1 MADSGAAQY
10 PNRDRPDGLLTA
22 MPLPEGLLN
31 PIAGDNPSGKSL
43 RYDPVYDK
51 IREARRE
58 EDVLPQGDWSREVKK
73 ADFLLV
79 IKLTTEALSTKSKD
93 LQLAAWLTEAII
105 FRDHVAGLRE
115 GLELLRGYM
124 ETFWDTL
131 YPEIDDGDL
140 EFRAGP
146 LAWVGSKLDGAVRRL
161 PLTKNKLDCFK
172 YQESRRVGYE
182 ADSTA
187 SEEKAAAR
195 AAAIAEKK
203 CTGEEFDEAVRA
215 TGDAYYEK
223 LAADLVGALESLQL
237 LETLSDEKFGREA
250 PSFANLRAAL
260 EELQDIVRQYHQPA
274 TEAGE
279 TEAAA
284 EAETD
289 EVAGDSGEI
298 AGSGAPAGKKRS
310 GSVAAEPADRDD
322 AMQRLTLVAHFL
334 RHESPLNPVPY
345 LLLRAM
351 RWGELRAAGASLNPA
366 LLEAPPTEKRT
377 LIKKLSMEGNWA
389 EVLENAEQAMSMP
402 CGRGWLDLQRYA
414 VRACE
419 ALGSEYEP
427 VATSIRSELK
437 ILLADYSDLLNSS
450 LMDDTPAANAE
461 TQTWLRESILPPP
474 PAPPPP
480 AAEPEFIPAVMSSVS
495 ASERANG
502 EKAPDVIEMAMKA
515 ARAGKVQEA
524 IGILTREI
532 GNERTGRGRFQRHI
546 QLANIFLATK
556 HEAIAY
562 PILVELAEEIERRK
576 LEEWEE
582 PSVVAQ
588 PLALLYRCAEKLGR
602 DDAEKEKIYQK
613 LCRLD
618 PGQALSLR

>member
-1 MADSGAAQY
+1 
-10 PNRDRPDGLLTA
+10 

-31 PIAGDNPSGKSL
+31 PIPGDNPSGKTL

-73 ADFLLV
+73 ADYPLV
-79 IKLTTEALSTKSKD
+79 IKLATEALSTKSKD
-93 LQLAAWLTEAII
+93 LQLAAWLTEAIM

-115 GLELLRGYM
+115 GLDLLRGYM

-131 YPEIDDGDL
+131 HPEIDDGDL

-146 LAWVGSKLDGAVRRL
+146 LAWVGSKLDVAVRRL
-161 PLTKNKLDCFK
+161 PLTKSKLDYFK
-172 YQESRRVGYE
+172 FQESRRIGYE
-182 ADSTA
+182 AD
-187 SEEKAAAR
+187 AAANETKATER

-203 CTGEEFDEAVRA
+203 CTAEEFDEAVRA

-223 LAADLVGALESLQL
+223 LAANLVAALESLQS

-250 PSFANLRAAL
+250 PSYANLRTAL
-260 EELQDIVRQYHQPA
+260 EELQDVVRQYHKPAEEVTEEA
-274 TEAGE
+274 TEAPAEE
-279 TEAAA
+279 TVDESTTPAA
-284 EAETD
+284 
-289 EVAGDSGEI
+289 SG
-298 AGSGAPAGKKRS
+298 SAPGKKK
-310 GSVAAEPADRDD
+310 SVTAEPADRDD
-322 AMQRLTLVAHFL
+322 AIQRLTVVAQFL
-334 RHESPLNPVPY
+334 RHENPLNPIPY

-351 RWGELRAAGASLNPA
+351 RWGELRESGATLNLA

-377 LIKKLSMEGNWA
+377 LIKKMSMDGDWA
-389 EVLENAEQAMSMP
+389 GVLENSEQAMSLP

-419 ALGSEYEP
+419 SLGAEYEP
-427 VATSIRSELK
+427 VAAGIRSELRS
-437 ILLADYSDLLNSS
+437 LLADYPDLLNSS

-461 TQTWLRESILPPP
+461 TQTWLKESIWPPP
-474 PAPPPP
+474 GAAAPN
-480 AAEPEFIPAVMSSVS
+480 EPEFVPVTMSSS
-495 ASERANG
+495 SPTESSNG
-502 EKAPDVIEMAMKA
+502 EKAPEVVELAMKA
-515 ARAGKVQEA
+515 ARAGRVQEA
-524 IGILTREI
+524 IGLLTREMN
-532 GNERTGRGRFQRHI
+532 NERTGRGRFQRHI
-546 QLANIFLATK
+546 QLANVFLATK

-582 PSVVAQ
+582 AAVVAQ

-618 PGQALSLR
+618 PGQALALR

>member
-1 MADSGAAQY
+1 
-10 PNRDRPDGLLTA
+10 

-31 PIAGDNPSGKSL
+31 PIPGDNPSGKTL

-73 ADFLLV
+73 ADFPLV

-93 LQLAAWLTEAII
+93 LQLAAWLTEAVM
-105 FRDHVAGLRE
+105 FRDHIAGLRE
-115 GLELLRGYM
+115 GLDLLRGFM

-146 LAWVGSKLDGAVRRL
+146 LAWVGSKLDGGVRRL
-161 PLTKNKLDCFK
+161 PLTKSKLDYFK

-182 ADSTA
+182 ADA
-187 SEEKAAAR
+187 VSEEKAAAR

-203 CTGEEFDEAVRA
+203 CTAEEFDEAVKA

-223 LAADLVGALESLQL
+223 LAANLVAALESLQL

-250 PSFANLRAAL
+250 PSFANLRTAL
-260 EELQDIVRQYHQPA
+260 EEVQDLVKQYRKPAEEA
-274 TEAGE
+274 TEE
-279 TEAAA
+279 TAEAPAEEVVDEAAA
-284 EAETD
+284 PAVT
-289 EVAGDSGEI
+289 
-298 AGSGAPAGKKRS
+298 GAPAAKKK
-310 GSVAAEPADRDD
+310 SVTAEPADRDD
-322 AMQRLTLVAHFL
+322 ALQRLAIVAHFL
-334 RHESPLNPVPY
+334 RNESPVNPVPY
-345 LLLRAM
+345 LLLRAL
-351 RWGELRAAGASLNPA
+351 RWGELRAAGATLNPA

-377 LIKKLSMEGNWA
+377 LIKKMSMEGDWA
-389 EVLENAEQAMSMP
+389 GVLENSEQAMSLP
-402 CGRGWLDLQRYA
+402 CGRGWIDLQRYA

-419 ALGSEYEP
+419 SLGSDYEP
-427 VATSIRSELK
+427 VAAGIRSALK
-437 ILLADYSDLLNSS
+437 ALLADYPDLPNSS
-450 LMDDTPAANAE
+450 MMDDTPAANAE
-461 TQTWLRESILPPP
+461 TQTWLKESVL
-474 PAPPPP
+474 PPP
-480 AAEPEFIPAVMSSVS
+480 AAPAPSEPEFATAVMSPS
-495 ASERANG
+495 APSESANG
-502 EKAPDVIEMAMKA
+502 DKAPDVIELAMKA

-524 IGILTREI
+524 IGMLTREMN
-532 GNERTGRGRFQRHI
+532 NERTGRGRFQRHI
-546 QLANIFLATK
+546 QLANIFLSTK

-582 PSVVAQ
+582 AAIVAQ

-618 PGQALSLR
+618 PGQALALR

>member
-1 MADSGAAQY
+1 
-10 PNRDRPDGLLTA
+10 

-31 PIAGDNPSGKSL
+31 PIPGDNPSGKTL

-58 EDVLPQGDWSREVKK
+58 DDVLPQGEWSVAVKK
-73 ADFLLV
+73 ADFPLV
-79 IKLTTEALSTKSKD
+79 IKLATEALSTKSKD
-93 LQLAAWLTEAII
+93 LQLAAWLTEAIL
-105 FRDHVAGLRE
+105 FRDHVPGLRE
-115 GLELLRGYM
+115 GLDLLRGFM

-140 EFRAGP
+140 EFRAAP
-146 LAWVGSKLDGAVRRL
+146 LGWVGSKLDVAVRRL
-161 PLTKNKLDCFK
+161 PLTKNKLDYFK

-182 ADSTA
+182 GDAVTED
-187 SEEKAAAR
+187 KAAAR
-195 AAAIAEKK
+195 ATAVAEKK
-203 CTGEEFDEAVRA
+203 CTAEEFDEAVRA

-223 LAADLVGALESLQL
+223 LAANLVAALESLQL
-237 LETLSDEKFGREA
+237 IETLCDEKFGREA
-250 PSFANLRAAL
+250 PSYANLRTAL
-260 EELQDIVRQYHQPA
+260 EELQDMVKQYHKPA
-274 TEAGE
+274 EEVTED
-279 TEAAA
+279 AA
-284 EAETD
+284 EAPSEEAVEEASTP
-289 EVAGDSGEI
+289 
-298 AGSGAPAGKKRS
+298 AGSGAPAGKKK
-310 GSVAAEPADRDD
+310 SVTAEPADRDD
-322 AMQRLTLVAHFL
+322 AMQRLTVVAHFL
-334 RHESPLNPVPY
+334 RHENPLNPIPY

-351 RWGELRAAGASLNPA
+351 RWGELRAAGATLNPA

-377 LIKKLSMEGNWA
+377 LIKKMSMEGDWA
-389 EVLENAEQAMSMP
+389 GVLENSEQAMSLL
-402 CGRGWLDLQRYA
+402 CGRGWLDLQRYV

-419 ALGSEYEP
+419 SLGSEYEP
-427 VATSIRSELK
+427 VAAGIRSELRA
-437 ILLADYSDLLNSS
+437 LLADYPDLLNSS

-461 TQTWLRESILPPP
+461 TQTWLKESILPPT
-474 PAPPPP
+474 AAP
-480 AAEPEFIPAVMSSVS
+480 AASEPEFVPASMSSS
-495 ASERANG
+495 SQLENSNG
-502 EKAPDVIEMAMKA
+502 EKAPDVIELAMKA

-524 IGILTREI
+524 IGILTREMN
-532 GNERTGRGRFQRHI
+532 NERTGRGRFQRHI

-582 PSVVAQ
+582 AAIVAQ

-618 PGQALSLR
+618 PGQALALR

>member
-1 MADSGAAQY
+1 
-10 PNRDRPDGLLTA
+10 

-31 PIAGDNPSGKSL
+31 PIPGDNPSGKTL

-73 ADFLLV
+73 ADFPLV

-93 LQLAAWLTEAII
+93 LQLAAWLTEAVM
-105 FRDHVAGLRE
+105 FRDHIAGLRE
-115 GLELLRGYM
+115 GLDLLRGFM

-146 LAWVGSKLDGAVRRL
+146 LAWVGSKLDGGVRRL
-161 PLTKNKLDCFK
+161 PLTKSRLDYFK

-182 ADSTA
+182 ADA
-187 SEEKAAAR
+187 VSEEKAAAR
-195 AAAIAEKK
+195 ATAITEKK
-203 CTGEEFDEAVRA
+203 CTAEEFDEAVKV

-223 LAADLVGALESLQL
+223 LASNLVAALESLQL

-250 PSFANLRAAL
+250 PSFANLRTAL
-260 EELQDIVRQYHQPA
+260 EEVQDLVNQYHKPA
-274 TEAGE
+274 EEVTEE
-279 TEAAA
+279 TA
-284 EAETD
+284 EAPTE
-289 EVAGDSGEI
+289 EAVEESVA
-298 AGSGAPAGKKRS
+298 ATATGAPAAKKK
-310 GSVAAEPADRDD
+310 SVTAEPADRDD
-322 AMQRLTLVAHFL
+322 ALQRLTVVAHFL
-334 RHESPLNPVPY
+334 RHESHVNPIPY
-345 LLLRAM
+345 LLLRAL
-351 RWGELRAAGASLNPA
+351 RWGELRAAGATLNPA

-377 LIKKLSMEGNWA
+377 LIKKMSMEGDWA
-389 EVLENAEQAMSMP
+389 GVLENAEQAMSLP
-402 CGRGWLDLQRYA
+402 CGRGWIDLQRYA

-419 ALGSEYEP
+419 SLGSDYEP
-427 VATSIRSELK
+427 VAAGIRSALK
-437 ILLADYSDLLNSS
+437 ALLADYPDLPSS
-450 LMDDTPAANAE
+450 SMMDDTPAANAE
-461 TQTWLRESILPPP
+461 TQTWLKESILPPP
-474 PAPPPP
+474 VAPG
-480 AAEPEFIPAVMSSVS
+480 EPEFAPVVMSPSA
-495 ASERANG
+495 ASESANG
-502 EKAPDVIEMAMKA
+502 DKTPDVIELAMKA

-524 IGILTREI
+524 IGMLTREMN
-532 GNERTGRGRFQRHI
+532 NERTGRGRFQRHI
-546 QLANIFLATK
+546 QLANIFLSTK

-582 PSVVAQ
+582 AAIVAQ

-618 PGQALSLR
+618 PGQALALR

>member
-1 MADSGAAQY
+1 
-10 PNRDRPDGLLTA
+10 

-31 PIAGDNPSGKSL
+31 PIPGDNPSGKSL

-51 IREARRE
+51 IRESRRE

-73 ADFLLV
+73 ADFPLV

-93 LQLAAWLTEAII
+93 LQLAAWLTEAVM
-105 FRDHVAGLRE
+105 FRDHIAGLRE
-115 GLELLRGYM
+115 GLDLLRGFM

-146 LAWVGSKLDGAVRRL
+146 LAWVGSKLDGSVRRL
-161 PLTKNKLDCFK
+161 PLTKSKLDYFK

-182 ADSTA
+182 ADA
-187 SEEKAAAR
+187 VSEDKAAAR
-195 AAAIAEKK
+195 ATAIAEKK
-203 CTGEEFDEAVRA
+203 CTAEEFDEAVKA

-223 LAADLVGALESLQL
+223 LAANLVGALESVQS
-237 LETLSDEKFGREA
+237 LEALSDEKFGREA
-250 PSFANLRAAL
+250 PSFSNLRTAL
-260 EELQDIVRQYHQPA
+260 EELQDLVRQYHKPA
-274 TEAGE
+274 EEVVEETTESPAEE
-279 TEAAA
+279 TVE
-284 EAETD
+284 ET
-289 EVAGDSGEI
+289 ASST
-298 AGSGAPAGKKRS
+298 ASGAPGAKKK
-310 GSVAAEPADRDD
+310 SVTAEPADRDD
-322 AMQRLTLVAHFL
+322 ALQRLAIVAHFL

-345 LLLRAM
+345 LLLRAL
-351 RWGELRAAGASLNPA
+351 RWGELRAAGATLNPA

-377 LIKKLSMEGNWA
+377 LIKKMSMEGDWA
-389 EVLENAEQAMSMP
+389 GVLENSEQAMSLP
-402 CGRGWLDLQRYA
+402 CGRGWIDLQRYA

-419 ALGSEYEP
+419 SLGSDYEP
-427 VATSIRSELK
+427 AAASIRSALK
-437 ILLADYSDLLNSS
+437 GLLADYPDLLSAS

-461 TQTWLRESILPPP
+461 TQTWLKESILPPP
-474 PAPPPP
+474 PPPP
-480 AAEPEFIPAVMSSVS
+480 ASSEPEFAPAVMSSGAQSES
-495 ASERANG
+495 ASG
-502 EKAPDVIEMAMKA
+502 EKAPDVIELAMKA

-524 IGILTREI
+524 IGMLTREMN
-532 GNERTGRGRFQRHI
+532 NERTGRGRFQRHI
-546 QLANIFLATK
+546 QLANVFLTTK

-582 PSVVAQ
+582 ASIVAQ

-618 PGQALSLR
+618 PGQALALR

>member
-1 MADSGAAQY
+1 
-10 PNRDRPDGLLTA
+10 

-31 PIAGDNPSGKSL
+31 PIPGDNPSGKTL

-73 ADFLLV
+73 SDFPLV
-79 IKLTTEALSTKSKD
+79 IKLATEALSTKSKD
-93 LQLAAWLTEAII
+93 LQLAAWLAEAIL
-105 FRDHVAGLRE
+105 FRDHIAGLRE
-115 GLELLRGYM
+115 GLDLLRGLM

-140 EFRAGP
+140 EFRSAP
-146 LAWVGSKLDGAVRRL
+146 LAWVGSKFDVAVRRV
-161 PLTKNKLDCFK
+161 PLTKSKLDYFK
-172 YQESRRVGYE
+172 YQESRRIGYE
-182 ADSTA
+182 ADAAT
-187 SEEKAAAR
+187 SEAKATER

-203 CTGEEFDEAVRA
+203 CTAEEFDEAVRS

-223 LAADLVGALESLQL
+223 LAANLVAALESLQS

-250 PSFANLRAAL
+250 PSYANLRTAL
-260 EELQDIVRQYHQPA
+260 EELQDVVRQYHKSA
-274 TEAGE
+274 EEVAEETTEAPAEE
-279 TEAAA
+279 TVDGSAAP
-284 EAETD
+284 
-289 EVAGDSGEI
+289 VASG
-298 AGSGAPAGKKRS
+298 SAPAKKK
-310 GSVAAEPADRDD
+310 SVTAEPADRDD
-322 AMQRLTLVAHFL
+322 ALQRLTVVAHFL
-334 RHESPLNPVPY
+334 RHENPLNPIPY

-351 RWGELRAAGASLNPA
+351 RSGELREAGAALNAA

-377 LIKKLSMEGNWA
+377 LIKKMSMEGDWA
-389 EVLENAEQAMSMP
+389 GVLENSEQAMSLP

-419 ALGSEYEP
+419 SLGAEYEP
-427 VATSIRSELK
+427 VAAGIRSELRA
-437 ILLADYSDLLNSS
+437 LLADYPDLLNSS

-461 TQTWLRESILPPP
+461 TQTWLKESILP
-474 PAPPPP
+474 AP
-480 AAEPEFIPAVMSSVS
+480 AAAAPSEPEFVPVTMSSS
-495 ASERANG
+495 SPTESPNG
-502 EKAPDVIEMAMKA
+502 EKAPDVVELAMKA

-524 IGILTREI
+524 IGLLTREMN
-532 GNERTGRGRFQRHI
+532 NERTGRGRFQRHI
-546 QLANIFLATK
+546 QLANIFLSTK

-582 PSVVAQ
+582 AAVVAQ

-618 PGQALSLR
+618 PGQALALR